1 MLNITTQIKNA
12 IARAKFDDPDIEAAT
27 LNAIEKLDAELFEA
41 GYDQGPQVDAA
52 VSRLE
57 DTLTL
62 VDTAKEEATSIDE
75 DEEEDE
81 DSEFGGFRG

>member
-41 GYDQGPQVDAA
+41 GYDQGPQVDGA

-62 VDTAKEEATSIDE
+62 VDTAKEEATTEDE
-75 DEEEDE
+75 DEDED
-81 DSEFGGFRG
+81 DSEFGGFQG